1 MEAEAL
7 RAIVAENRQLEQN
20 LTKRNEQY
28 IFDLKKSL
36 KAANLSEEEL
46 ALALHGILP
55 ELVAGQKTGKTAR
68 QLFGTVSE
76 RTEAILNKPAEVKE
90 PAGWMI
96 WLDNTLLL
104 LGLLTIMLAAM
115 SLFSKGTAQPLGLTT
130 YILGAM
136 AGGYVFYLMHK
147 YVYRFDR
154 QGGDKSKRPGWLK
167 TTAILFGG
175 MFLWI
180 AVFAGSAMLPP
191 VINPI
196 LDSMIALVI
205 GALAFVARYFFKKK
219 YNIQGSFMTRQ

>member
-147 YVYRFDR
+147 SSRWRQKQTSWLVKNDR
-154 QGGDKSKRPGWLK
+154 HSIWRNVLVDCSFRWFSDAATSNQSHFRSDDCFSNRCVSLCS
-167 TTAILFGG
+167 TLF
-175 MFLWI
+175 LQE
-180 AVFAGSAMLPP
+180 
-191 VINPI
+191 
-196 LDSMIALVI
+196 
-205 GALAFVARYFFKKK
+205 K
-219 YNIQGSFMTRQ
+219 IQYSR

>member
-76 RTEAILNKPAEVKE
+76 RTEAILNRQY
-90 PAGWMI
+90 
-96 WLDNTLLL
+96 
-104 LGLLTIMLAAM
+104 LTITWFINNHVSGDVSIFKRNRTTSRINHIYLRCDGWGLCFL
-115 SLFSKGTAQPLGLTT
+115 SNAQ
-130 YILGAM
+130 IC
-136 AGGYVFYLMHK
+136 
-147 YVYRFDR
+147 
-154 QGGDKSKRPGWLK
+154 
-167 TTAILFGG
+167 
-175 MFLWI
+175 
-180 AVFAGSAMLPP
+180 LP
-191 VINPI
+191 
-196 LDSMIALVI
+196 
-205 GALAFVARYFFKKK
+205 F
-219 YNIQGSFMTRQ
+219 

>member
-76 RTEAILNKPAEVKE
+76 RTEAIL
-90 PAGWMI
+90 
-96 WLDNTLLL
+96 NTLLL

-196 LDSMIALVI
+196 LDPMIALVI

>member
-175 MFLWI
+175 DVLVDCSFRWFSDVATSDQSHFRSDDCFSNRCVSLCSTLFLQE
-180 AVFAGSAMLPP
+180 
-191 VINPI
+191 
-196 LDSMIALVI
+196 
-205 GALAFVARYFFKKK
+205 K
-219 YNIQGSFMTRQ
+219 IQYSR

>member
-76 RTEAILNKPAEVKE
+76 RTEAILNKPAEVKRTS
-90 PAGWMI
+90 G
-96 WLDNTLLL
+96 LDDLARQY
-104 LGLLTIMLAAM
+104 LTITWFINNHVSGDVSIFKRNRTTSRINHIYLRCDGWGLCFL
-115 SLFSKGTAQPLGLTT
+115 SNAQ
-130 YILGAM
+130 IC
-136 AGGYVFYLMHK
+136 
-147 YVYRFDR
+147 
-154 QGGDKSKRPGWLK
+154 
-167 TTAILFGG
+167 
-175 MFLWI
+175 
-180 AVFAGSAMLPP
+180 LP
-191 VINPI
+191 
-196 LDSMIALVI
+196 
-205 GALAFVARYFFKKK
+205 F
-219 YNIQGSFMTRQ
+219 

>member
-76 RTEAILNKPAEVKE
+76 LSLIHISE
-90 PAGWMI
+90 P
-96 WLDNTLLL
+96 
-104 LGLLTIMLAAM
+104 
-115 SLFSKGTAQPLGLTT
+115 
-130 YILGAM
+130 
-136 AGGYVFYLMHK
+136 
-147 YVYRFDR
+147 
-154 QGGDKSKRPGWLK
+154 
-167 TTAILFGG
+167 
-175 MFLWI
+175 
-180 AVFAGSAMLPP
+180 
-191 VINPI
+191 
-196 LDSMIALVI
+196 
-205 GALAFVARYFFKKK
+205 
-219 YNIQGSFMTRQ
+219 TRRS

>member
-76 RTEAILNKPAEVKE
+76 RTEAILN
-90 PAGWMI
+90 
-96 WLDNTLLL
+96 N
-104 LGLLTIMLAAM
+104 
-115 SLFSKGTAQPLGLTT
+115 Q
-130 YILGAM
+130 
-136 AGGYVFYLMHK
+136 
-147 YVYRFDR
+147 
-154 QGGDKSKRPGWLK
+154 QKSKNQR
-167 TTAILFGG
+167 
-175 MFLWI
+175 
-180 AVFAGSAMLPP
+180 AG
-191 VINPI
+191 
-196 LDSMIALVI
+196 
-205 GALAFVARYFFKKK
+205 
-219 YNIQGSFMTRQ
+219 

>member
-90 PAGWMI
+90 PH
-96 WLDNTLLL
+96 
-104 LGLLTIMLAAM
+104 
-115 SLFSKGTAQPLGLTT
+115 SLS
-130 YILGAM
+130 
-136 AGGYVFYLMHK
+136 
-147 YVYRFDR
+147 D
-154 QGGDKSKRPGWLK
+154 
-167 TTAILFGG
+167 
-175 MFLWI
+175 
-180 AVFAGSAMLPP
+180 
-191 VINPI
+191 
-196 LDSMIALVI
+196 
-205 GALAFVARYFFKKK
+205 
-219 YNIQGSFMTRQ
+219 